1 MMESNDVR
9 VEQRRNRYCSGQLMA
24 EDYALYY
31 DNDDDNC
38 GGGCDT
44 HLLKDQT
51 EFELQDNRQKSMTLE
66 TGRNETKRKNDTF
79 EVARSI
85 ASSHSKS
92 SKDMY

>member
-44 HLLKDQT
+44 CSKIKQSSSYKTTD
-51 EFELQDNRQKSMTLE
+51 
-66 TGRNETKRKNDTF
+66 KNQ
-79 EVARSI
+79 
-85 ASSHSKS
+85 
-92 SKDMY
+92 